1 MAVSKLIPNSP
12 DPFVCNI
19 NGVIYSYKAGTTQS
33 VPDEVAALIDNINA
47 NAPTEDDPTVTIV
60 TAIDDNATDK
70 QIPTAKAVKNYS
82 GNGPLVVT
90 VTYDSETYEATT
102 SASSSEIF
110 DAMLTRGCTMLL
122 DLGDGT
128 PTLCNIKGGYES
140 SISAVDNHPASIV
153 YAINIDGEYANVTP
167 R

>member
-1 MAVSKLIPNSP
+1 MTVSKLIPNSP

-47 NAPTEDDPTVTIV
+47 NAPTEDDPTVKIV

-70 QIPTAKAVKNYS
+70 QIPTALAVKNYS
-82 GNGPLVVT
+82 GDGPLVVT
-90 VTYDSETYEATT
+90 VTYDEETYEATT
-102 SASSSEIF
+102 SASASEIYN
-110 DAMLTRGCTMLL
+110 AMLTRGCVMLL
-122 DLGDGT
+122 DIGERT
-128 PTLCNIKGGYES
+128 PLVCLIKGGDNS
-140 SISAVDNHPASIV
+140 SIYADGYHPTNIR
-153 YAINIDGEYANVTP
+153 YEIDINGELALVTP